1 MSIGHAETLFP
12 KLGWSSVTSCE
23 DCKMIDLTINESQ
36 LERTVKR
43 CRERNIVIPTYEQM
57 KDPSKVPDKIK
68 KELRDIELWDVVPQ
82 NLFRITWKNE
92 PVDKGGLYQPLANYM
107 EIPPELTGVEARIIA
122 LVGKWFPTGAHK
134 VGATFGCLV
143 PPLVTGQFDPTYHK
157 AVWPST
163 GNYCRG
169 GAYDATLLA
178 CESVAILP
186 EEMSQE
192 RFDWLKTVAG
202 EIIATPGC
210 ESNVKEIY
218 DKVWELR
225 RTREDVFV
233 FNQFSEF
240 GNYLF
245 HYDVTGHAMEEILDN
260 ELGND
265 TYRGV
270 CLTTG
275 SAGTLGCG
283 DYMKQIYPT
292 SKVAAGEAVQCPTL
306 WLNGYGGHRIE
317 GIGDKHVPWI
327 HNVRNTDMII
337 AIDDE
342 DTMNL
347 MRLFNEPEGMKY
359 LINDIGA
366 PEEIVSQLD
375 LLGISSIA
383 NLLMSIKFAKYYE
396 LTKNDVVLT
405 VFTDSMELYQSRIR
419 EGRAAHGEYTL
430 TTSVKDYH
438 RHLMAQ
444 KMDAMIELGHYERKR
459 IHHLKYFTWI
469 EQQDMKL
476 DELNAQWYD
485 YPTYW
490 ERIQQLTPK
499 IDELIIQF
507 NEKVGLI

>member
-1 MSIGHAETLFP
+1 
-12 KLGWSSVTSCE
+12 
-23 DCKMIDLTINESQ
+23 MINLTKNEEQ
-36 LERTVKR
+36 LKRTVER
-43 CRERNIVIPTYEQM
+43 CRDRNIVIPTFEQM
-57 KDPSKVPDKIK
+57 KHPEKIPEAIK
-68 KELRDIELWDVVPQ
+68 KKLLDIGLWDITSE

-92 PVDKGGLYQPLANYM
+92 PVERGGLFNSFANYL

-143 PPLVTGQFDPTYHK
+143 PPLVTGQFDPTRHK

-178 CESVAILP
+178 CESIAILP

-192 RFDWLKTVAG
+192 RFDWLKSVAG

-225 RTREDVFV
+225 RTRDDIFV

-240 GNYLF
+240 GNYLY
-245 HYDVTGHAMEEILDN
+245 HYDVTGHAMKEVLDK
-260 ELGND
+260 ELGGND
-265 TYRGV
+265 EYRGV

-275 SAGTLGCG
+275 SAGTLACG
-283 DYMKQIYPT
+283 DFMKQQYPA
-292 SKVAAGEAVQCPTL
+292 SKIAAGEAVQCPTL

-327 HNVRNTDMII
+327 HNVRNTDFII

-347 MRLFNEPEGMKY
+347 IRLFNEPAGRKY
-359 LINDIGA
+359 LI
-366 PEEIVSQLD
+366 EEIGVPEDFVNKLD

-383 NLLMSIKFAKYYE
+383 NLLMSIKFAKYHE
-396 LTKNDVVLT
+396 LTRNDVVLT
-405 VFTDSMELYQSRIR
+405 VFTDSMEMYESRLRQANEKFGPYTQKEAIR
-419 EGRAAHGEYTL
+419 
-430 TTSVKDYH
+430 DYH
-438 RHLMAQ
+438 RHLMSM
-444 KMDAMIELGHYERKR
+444 KTDAMIELDFYDRKR
-459 IHHLKYFTWI
+459 VHHLKYFTWI
-469 EQQDMKL
+469 EQQMFEL
-476 DELNAQWYD
+476 EELNRQWFD
-485 YPTYW
+485 YKEYW
-490 ERIQQLTPK
+490 GSVQSITPK
-499 IDELIIQF
+499 IDELIEEF
-507 NEKVGLI
+507 NEQVGLL

>member
-1 MSIGHAETLFP
+1 VYEL
-12 KLGWSSVTSCE
+12 
-23 DCKMIDLTINESQ
+23 IDLTMNSEQ
-36 LERTVKR
+36 LERTVQR
-43 CRERNIVIPTYEQM
+43 CRERDIIIPTFAQM
-57 KDPSKVPDKIK
+57 KDPSKVPKSVKDELTKIG
-68 KELRDIELWDVVPQ
+68 LWDVTSR

-92 PVDKGGLYQPLANYM
+92 PKEIGGLYKPIANYM
-107 EIPPELTGVEARIIA
+107 ELPPELTGVEARVIA
-122 LVGKWFPTGAHK
+122 LVGKWYPTGSHK

-143 PPLVTGQFDPTYHK
+143 PPLVTGQFDPTKHK

-178 CESVAILP
+178 CESIAILP
-186 EEMSQE
+186 KEMSQE

-240 GNYLF
+240 GNYLY
-245 HYDVTGHAMEEILDN
+245 HYDVTGNALREVLEQ
-260 ELGND
+260 ELGGD
-265 TYRGV
+265 RYSGI

-275 SAGTLGCG
+275 SAGTIACG
-283 DYMKQIYPT
+283 DYLKQLYPD
-292 SKVAAGEAVQCPTL
+292 SKIAAGEAVQCPTL

-337 AIDDE
+337 AIDDN
-342 DTMNL
+342 DPMNL
-347 MRLFNEPEGMKY
+347 IRLFNEPEGHKY
-359 LINDIGA
+359 LINDIGVS
-366 PEEIVSQLD
+366 EELVSNLD

-383 NLLMSIKFAKYYE
+383 NMLMCAKFAKYYE
-396 LTKNDVVLT
+396 LTRKDLVLT
-405 VFTDSMELYQSRIR
+405 IFTDSMELYQSRLR
-419 EGRAAHGEYTL
+419 EGRESFGEYNRENAL
-430 TTSVKDYH
+430 RDYY
-438 RHLMAQ
+438 RNLLGQ
-444 KMDAMIELGHYERKR
+444 KMDAMIELNHYDRKR

-469 EQQDMKL
+469 EQQKFEL
-476 DELNAQWYD
+476 DELNKQWYEYD
-485 YPTYW
+485 EYW
-490 ERIQQLTPK
+490 SSIQKLTPQ
-499 IDELIIQF
+499 IDQLIVNF
-507 NEKVGLI
+507 NDKVGLLED

>member
-1 MSIGHAETLFP
+1 
-12 KLGWSSVTSCE
+12 
-23 DCKMIDLTINESQ
+23 MIDLTMNEEQ
-36 LERTVKR
+36 LKRTVQR
-43 CRERNIVIPTYEQM
+43 CKERNIVIPTFDQLKE
-57 KDPSKVPDKIK
+57 PSKTPGRINDEL
-68 KELRDIELWDVVPQ
+68 KEIGLWDIVPQ

-92 PVDKGGLYQPLANYM
+92 PKEKGGLFRSLANYM
-107 EIPPELTGVEARIIA
+107 EIPPELSGVEARIIA

-143 PPLVTGQFDPTYHK
+143 PPLVTGQFDPTKHK

-192 RFDWLKTVAG
+192 RFDWLATVAG
-202 EIIATPGC
+202 EIIKTPGS

-218 DKVWELR
+218 DKCWELR
-225 RTREDVFV
+225 RTRDDIFI

-240 GNYLF
+240 GNSLY
-245 HYDVTGHAMEEILDN
+245 HYDVTGNAMKEVLEK
-260 ELGND
+260 ELGGD
-265 TYRGV
+265 RYAGV

-275 SAGTLGCG
+275 SAGTIACG
-283 DYMKQIYPT
+283 DFMKRICPT
-292 SKVAAGEAVQCPTL
+292 SKIAAGEAVQCPTL
-306 WLNGYGGHRIE
+306 WLNGYGAHRIE

-347 MRLFNEPEGMKY
+347 MRLFNEPAGRSY
-359 LINDIGA
+359 LI
-366 PEEIVSQLD
+366 EEAGVSPDLVNRLD

-396 LTKNDVVLT
+396 LTKDDVVLT
-405 VFTDSMELYQSRIR
+405 VFTDSMDMYQSRIIEAR
-419 EGRAAHGEYTL
+419 TSFGEYTKGKAI
-430 TTSVKDYH
+430 KDFH
-438 RHLMAQ
+438 RYLMGQ
-444 KMDAMIELGHYERKR
+444 KTDAMIELNHYDRKR

-469 EQQDMKL
+469 EQQGFNL

-485 YPTYW
+485 YPGYW
-490 ERIQQLTPK
+490 ERVHELVPK
-499 IDELIIQF
+499 IDSLITEF
-507 NEKVGLI
+507 NEKVGLL